1 MTLSRKSDRRRRLL
15 VDASTPLGD
24 APATGTPR
32 ERANPKG
39 SLVEA
44 RLYTIAA
51 ERRHQRKTT
60 DLIPKR
66 RMAYGI
72 TIVAFVLAIVTLNL
86 LAIYSAGWQAV
97 IGLDGVAVFK
107 MWGPGTVSSWFTT
120 VCWIAAAAVCLQV
133 FVLRR
138 HRNDDYDGTYRVWG
152 WLTVAC
158 VFASLVCNVNLP
170 AIAAS
175 MASYFTS
182 ISFTDPAWLP
192 LAMIGMLAS
201 VFVVRVLFEVRYSY
215 GTVAWVAFAWV
226 VFGFA
231 TWAPLLSGQSQNA
244 GGHLLFGWLDATLLV
259 GNAMLIVAVSAL
271 MANLTYARYVF
282 FRANG
287 LVKPR
292 VAENEAMDVVSA
304 DGEVAAPS
312 EEVKPSSKKRATV
325 KTVAAKMVAT
335 TKKTKSTKTKSK
347 AAAKPAAARTA
358 TAKPVAATEP
368 VKRVAPPVAKPVV
381 KATPVQPIAQPVA
394 APPTA
399 APPTG
404 KLSASEKLRQ
414 MAAASRAKQAAA
426 EAAPVETQ
434 EASSGDEKTVK
445 MSKAERRKLR
455 KQQRQSKRAA

>member
-24 APATGTPR
+24 APAATGTPR

-72 TIVAFVLAIVTLNL
+72 TIIAFVMAIVTLNL
-86 LAIYSAGWQAV
+86 LAIYSVGWQAV
-97 IGLDGVAVFK
+97 IGFDGVAALK
-107 MWGPGTVSSWFTT
+107 MWGPGTICSWFAT

-175 MASYFTS
+175 TASYFAS

-192 LAMIGMLAS
+192 LAMMGVLAS

-231 TWAPLLSGQSQNA
+231 TLVPLLSGEPQNA
-244 GGHLLFGWLDATLLV
+244 GGELLFGWLDSTLLV

-287 LVKPR
+287 MIKPR
-292 VAENEAMDVVSA
+292 MVD
-304 DGEVAAPS
+304 VAAVEAVSGDDAVVAPKENGKS
-312 EEVKPSSKKRATV
+312 KVKKR
-325 KTVAAKMVAT
+325 VAT
-335 TKKTKSTKTKSK
+335 KTETVPKKTKSAKPKRK
-347 AAAKPAAARTA
+347 AAPKPAATRTA
-358 TAKPVAATEP
+358 TAKPAVASESKATI
-368 VKRVAPPVAKPVV
+368 ATPVAKPVV
-381 KATPVQPIAQPVA
+381 KATPAVQPTAQPVA
-394 APPTA
+394 APPT
-399 APPTG
+399 G
-404 KLSASEKLRQ
+404 NLSASEKLRQ

-426 EAAPVETQ
+426 EAAPVAPQ
-434 EASSGDEKTVK
+434 EASSGHEKTVK